1 MSSNLIKKFKNKQA
15 LDRLRKRDR
24 EAFTKAYDEN
34 VSEIY
39 RFIYFKVGS
48 DEEAKDITSA
58 VFLKTWNHI
67 QTNTLESAKTLRALF
82 YKIARNA
89 IIDHYRERGKS
100 QIISIEEEGSKIDIP
115 FETDEETRL
124 DTERD
129 IELIRS
135 KLPLLKEEY
144 REVLIMKF
152 INELELEE
160 ISDITGK
167 SKGNIRV
174 LTHRALKALKD
185 IMAED
190 EKNKSVTD

>member
-100 QIISIEEEGSKIDIP
+100 QIISIEEEGGKIDIP

>member
-1 MSSNLIKKFKNKQA
+1 MSSNLIKKFKNKQT

-34 VSEIY
+34 VSDIY

-67 QTNTLESAKTLRALF
+67 QTNTLLSAKTLRALF

-89 IIDHYRERGKS
+89 IIDHYREHGKS
-100 QIISIEEEGSKIDIP
+100 QVISIEDENTKIDIP
-115 FETDEETRL
+115 VETDEEARL
-124 DTERD
+124 DIERD
-129 IELIRS
+129 IEMIRG

-144 REVLIMKF
+144 REIIIMKF

-185 IMAED
+185 LVD
-190 EKNKSVTD
+190 EGDKKQL